1 MIPRLDVRSLAARKI
16 YTGELSFEYEAEDAL
31 LDIPFVRF
39 SSPVRVR
46 LDYEIF
52 EDNTVEAKAR
62 LSFSLAGSCSR
73 CLGETERA
81 FEEEAVGIFE
91 PDGGDGETYGYRNGV
106 VELNEFIRDSV
117 LSALPPRLLCGECGI
132 PDREQE

>member
-91 PDGGDGETYGYRNGV
+91 PDGGDGETYGYRNVIKLDEAVRDAV
-106 VELNEFIRDSV
+106 VF
-117 LSALPPRLLCGECGI
+117 ALPSTFLCSDACQI
-132 PDREQE
+132 PDYD

>member
-16 YTGELSFEYEAEDAL
+16 YTGELSFEYEAQDAL

-52 EDNTVEAKAR
+52 EDNTVEAKAQR
-62 LSFSLAGSCSR
+62 SFSLAWSCGR
-73 CLGETERA
+73 YLGDTVRA
-81 FEEEAVGIFE
+81 DEE
-91 PDGGDGETYGYRNGV
+91 DTGGN
-106 VELNEFIRDSV
+106 F
-117 LSALPPRLLCGECGI
+117 
-132 PDREQE
+132 

>member
-46 LDYEIF
+46 LDYEI
-52 EDNTVEAKAR
+52 
-62 LSFSLAGSCSR
+62 LAGSCSR

-132 PDREQE
+132 PDGEQE